1 MTDAKIAQVSAHDK
15 AREAEALR
23 RKSSS
28 AHGEPAG
35 DWLLQMPFAGLG
47 MSNIRLAVGEMYNF
61 ASAVMAL
68 DPAPG
73 DLVLDL
79 GAGSCW
85 VSDWLNRLLVDT
97 VSLDIA
103 HDMLKIGQRRLGP
116 QARLTVG
123 DFEALPFTAETFDG
137 AICLSA
143 LHHVPHIPRALREI
157 HRVLRE
163 DGVVVFSEPGAGHAS
178 HPQSRAEMAE
188 LGVLERDIIA
198 AELMEECRR
207 AGFEQVSVQPY
218 LFPAPT
224 YDEASWQ
231 ALERAQ
237 PPSGAP
243 SEALRDI
250 VSHGQPIRRLL
261 ARGLASLLWLGRR
274 LAKIALASRPMA
286 PSERVVNRPDASLEL
301 AWQSLLLLQQA
312 TQAHPIV
319 LARKRP
325 RRIDSRRPNVLA
337 AELVLVSA
345 PPSCDPGEPF
355 TLTVRARNTGDTL
368 WLHQPR
374 AIGGHVA
381 LGAKLMDSNHL
392 AVIYD
397 YGRGFFSQDVAP
409 GQETTV
415 QITLRAP
422 AAPGNYI
429 VKLDLVDECIV
440 WFEHRGSQP
449 LLAPLM
455 VHSSPANGPSS
466 RLSR

>member
-1 MTDAKIAQVSAHDK
+1 MTDARIAQVSAHDK
-15 AREAEALR
+15 EREAEALR
-23 RKSSS
+23 RKSAS
-28 AHGEPAG
+28 ASGEPPG

-47 MSNIRLAVGEMYNF
+47 MTNIRLAVGEMYNF

-103 HDMLKIGQRRLGP
+103 HDMLRIGQRRLGP
-116 QARLTVG
+116 QAKLTVG
-123 DFEALPFTAETFDG
+123 DFEALPFTEGTFHG

-143 LHHVPHIPRALREI
+143 LHHVPNIPRALREV
-157 HRVLRE
+157 HRVLQE
-163 DGVVVFSEPGAGHAS
+163 DGVAVFSEPGAGHAS
-178 HPQSRAEMAE
+178 HPQSQAEMAE

-224 YDEASWQ
+224 YDEALWRV
-231 ALERAQ
+231 LERAQ
-237 PPSGAP
+237 PPQGVTLEAPQGA
-243 SEALRDI
+243 A
-250 VSHGQPIRRLL
+250 SHGQPLRRLL
-261 ARGLASLLWLGRR
+261 ASIPWLGRR
-274 LAKIALASRPMA
+274 LSKWLPALPPATSPGRT
-286 PSERVVNRPDASLEL
+286 EIRPDASLDL
-301 AWQSLLLLQQA
+301 AWQSLLLLRQA

-325 RRIDSRRPNVLA
+325 RRIDSRRPHVLA
-337 AELVLVSA
+337 AELVLVD
-345 PPSCDPGEPF
+345 PPPRCRPGETF
-355 TLTVRARNTGDTL
+355 TLTVQARNTGDTL

-381 LGAKLMDSNHL
+381 LGAKLMDSGHL
-392 AVIYD
+392 ALIYD
-397 YGRGFFSQDVAP
+397 YGRGYFRQDVAP
-409 GQETTV
+409 GQEATV

-422 AAPGNYI
+422 DAADEYL

-440 WFEHRGSQP
+440 WFEHRGSRP
-449 LLAPLM
+449 LLTPLTI
-455 VHSSPANGPSS
+455 
-466 RLSR
+466 L

>member
-1 MTDAKIAQVSAHDK
+1 MTDARIAQVSAHDK
-15 AREAEALR
+15 EREAKALR
-23 RKSSS
+23 RKSTS
-28 AHGEPAG
+28 ALGEPPG
-35 DWLLQMPFAGLG
+35 DWLLQMPFVGLG
-47 MSNIRLAVGEMYNF
+47 MTNIRLAVGEMYHF
-61 ASAVMAL
+61 AATVMAL
-68 DPAPG
+68 DPVPG

-103 HDMLKIGQRRLGP
+103 YDMLKIGQRRLGS
-116 QARLTVG
+116 QAKLTVG
-123 DFEALPFTAETFDG
+123 DFEALPFTTGTFNG

-143 LHHVPHIPRALREI
+143 LHHVPNIPRALREI
-157 HRVLRE
+157 HRVLQE
-163 DGVVVFSEPGAGHAS
+163 DGVAVFSEPGAGHAS

-198 AELMEECRR
+198 TELMEECRR

-218 LFPAPT
+218 LFPAPA
-224 YDEASWQ
+224 YDEALWQ

-237 PPSGAP
+237 PPQGVTFETSPVADG
-243 SEALRDI
+243 
-250 VSHGQPIRRLL
+250 HGQSVRRLV
-261 ARGLASLLWLGRR
+261 ARWVASIPWVRHH
-274 LAKIALASRPMA
+274 LAKWLPVPQPAM
-286 PSERVVNRPDASLEL
+286 PSGRTGPQSDASSSL
-301 AWQSLLLLQQA
+301 AWQSLLLLRQA

-337 AELVLVSA
+337 AELVLIDP
-345 PPSCDPGEPF
+345 PPSCHPSEMF

-381 LGAKLMDSNHL
+381 LGAKLMDSNRL
-392 AVIYD
+392 ALIYD
-397 YGRGFFSQDVAP
+397 YGRGFFHQDVAP
-409 GQETTV
+409 GQEATV

-422 AAPGNYI
+422 DTPGRYL

-449 LLAPLM
+449 LLTPLT
-455 VHSSPANGPSS
+455 V
-466 RLSR
+466 L

>member
-1 MTDAKIAQVSAHDK
+1 MTDARITQVNAHDK
-15 AREAEALR
+15 EREAEALR
-23 RKSSS
+23 RKSTS
-28 AHGEPAG
+28 ALAEPPG
-35 DWLLQMPFAGLG
+35 DWLLQMPFAGTG
-47 MSNIRLAVGEMYNF
+47 MTNTRLAIGEIYHF

-68 DPAPG
+68 DPVPG

-103 HDMLKIGQRRLGP
+103 HDMLRIGQRRLGSL
-116 QARLTVG
+116 AKLTVG
-123 DFEALPFTAETFDG
+123 DFEALPFTEGTFDG

-143 LHHVPHIPRALREI
+143 LHHVPNIPRALREI
-157 HRVLRE
+157 HRVLQE
-163 DGVVVFSEPGAGHAS
+163 DGVAVFSEPGAGHAS

-188 LGVLERDIIA
+188 LGVLERDIIV

-224 YDEASWQ
+224 YDEALWQ

-237 PPSGAP
+237 PPPGVTSAVQRSAVG
-243 SEALRDI
+243 
-250 VSHGQPIRRLL
+250 HGQPVRHLL
-261 ARGLASLLWLGRR
+261 ARWLASLPWVGRR
-274 LAKIALASRPMA
+274 LTKWLPALQPLAPPEPAAAPTNAS
-286 PSERVVNRPDASLEL
+286 SSL
-301 AWQSLLLLQQA
+301 AWQSLLLLRQA

-337 AELVLVSA
+337 AELVLIDP
-345 PPSCDPGEPF
+345 PPSCRPGETF
-355 TLTVRARNTGDTL
+355 TLTVRARNMGDTL

-374 AIGGHVA
+374 MIGGHVA
-381 LGAKLMDSNHL
+381 LGAKLMDSNRL
-392 AVIYD
+392 AIIYD
-397 YGRGFFSQDVAP
+397 YGRGYFRQDVAP
-409 GQETTV
+409 GQEAIV

-422 AAPGNYI
+422 ETPGDYL

-449 LLAPLM
+449 LLMPLTI
-455 VHSSPANGPSS
+455 
-466 RLSR
+466 L